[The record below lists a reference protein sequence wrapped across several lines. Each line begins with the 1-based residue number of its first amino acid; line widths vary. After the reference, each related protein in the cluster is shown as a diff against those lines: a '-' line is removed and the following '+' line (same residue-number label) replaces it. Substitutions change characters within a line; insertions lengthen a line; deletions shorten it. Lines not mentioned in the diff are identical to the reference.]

1 MTDKYFIAMSSTNEP
16 MFWGD
21 KVVYFDTPAAARE
34 FLNEV
39 GKYSALS
46 MSLTIITHEG
56 MIVTGSDDEWY
67 YRINSWEDDFDFID
81 FTNAVFYYDYET
93 DSEFV
98 TIKNKKENENVQ
110 VFE

>member
-1 MTDKYFIAMSSTNEP
+1 MTDKYFIIMESTKEP

-21 KVVYFDTPAAARE
+21 KVVYFDTYTAARE
-34 FLNEV
+34 FLNEI

-46 MSLTIITHEG
+46 MSLTIIVYEG
-56 MIVTGSDDEWY
+56 VIVTGRDDEWY
-67 YRINSWEDDFDFID
+67 YRINSWADDFDFID

-98 TIKNKKENENVQ
+98 TIEKERENEKN
-110 VFE
+110 